1 MTVPLGL
8 LAVNCKMN
16 IYTCI
21 ICPFFDY
28 FLVVNKILLTARA
41 VNNINLAVAVAVVAA
56 VVNNRAQ
63 GRETYTA
70 RNEKQVVTRKFG
82 IDRERSAVRS
92 AYGYFLPY
100 LHRVQPLCNAAAFLY
115 GKFHKLGICGGR
127 CD

>member
-16 IYTCI
+16 VYARI

-28 FLVVNKILLTARA
+28 FLVVNKVLLAARA

-56 VVNNRAQ
+56 VVNNRTQ
-63 GRETYTA
+63 GCKTYTA
-70 RNEKQVVTRKFG
+70 GNEKQVVTRKFG
-82 IDRERSAVRS
+82 INREGSAVRP
-92 AYGYFLPY
+92 ANGYFLPY

-115 GKFHKLGICGGR
+115 
-127 CD
+127 